1 MPIINQNLD
10 ISLQKISLKSVFG
23 PVVNGTSLIVGVVEN
38 NMIVTD
44 CRVFANG
51 VSGTPTGMLGVFRF
65 TQLSGAMSFIIG
77 STFAMTAYST
87 SGYMSFTLPAA
98 GSSLLTLIKGDQVV
112 FTQTGGTGAATVSTI
127 VDVVV
132 QNVQDIVSWY

>member
-10 ISLQKISLKSVFG
+10 PSLQKISFNNIVG
-23 PVVNGTSLIVGVVEN
+23 PVVNGTSFIIGVVEN
-38 NMIVTD
+38 NMMVTD

-87 SGYMSFTLPAA
+87 SGYMSFTLPTA
-98 GSSLLTLIKGDQVV
+98 GSSQLTLIKGDQLV
-112 FTQTGGTGAATVSTI
+112 FLQTGGTGAATVSTV
-127 VDVVV
+127 VDVIAQNLQDVV
-132 QNVQDIVSWY
+132 TWY